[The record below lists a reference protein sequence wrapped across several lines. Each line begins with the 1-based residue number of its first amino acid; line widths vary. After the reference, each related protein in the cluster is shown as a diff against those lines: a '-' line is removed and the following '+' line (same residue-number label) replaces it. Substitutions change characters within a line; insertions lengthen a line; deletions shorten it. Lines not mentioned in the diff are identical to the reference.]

1 MSVLLN
7 YVMKVSKTIPIA
19 APNLQYLQ
27 NALIVVKQK
36 TAETPKTVVRIVNA
50 DDLAAIT
57 DSTAP
62 LDFLKGGKSY
72 FYALPIDDLTL
83 NSATITNINEFKY
96 FTILIDPSGFDDEA
110 VESLVLPDDFT
121 GVVGG
126 ASNDDAFVGEQNKK
140 KNYSWFWEKTE
151 TAGKNMYK
159 AFGSLLNKP
168 KNRWSNQQYLAM
180 DYDDGITDLGT
191 AESMFDMRLNFVLT
205 DEEYASRLA
214 LFCVGANGQVR
225 AIVAPYLYEDITVT
239 LQGAALTWINL
250 NEPAY
255 TVTQASLLQ
264 GYLQKKLNTYI
275 ENGDIDGGTV
285 QVEVGNEQFIMT
297 GQIIVPEVSALW
309 RLKVNFQEGEI

>member
-36 TAETPKTVVRIVNA
+36 SAEIPKTVVRIVNA
-50 DDLAAIT
+50 EDLAAIT

-62 LDFLKGGKSY
+62 MDFLKGGKSY
-72 FYALPIDDLTL
+72 FYALPMDDLTL
-83 NSATITNINEFKY
+83 NSATITNIDEFKY
-96 FTILIDPSGFDDEA
+96 FTILIDPTGFNDDA
-110 VESLVLPDDFT
+110 VESIVLPDGFT

-126 ASNDDAFVGEQNKK
+126 ASNDDSFVEAQNKK
-140 KNYSWFWEKTE
+140 TNYSWFWEKTE
-151 TAGKNMYK
+151 TAGRNMYK
-159 AFGSLLNKP
+159 AYGSLLNKP

-180 DYDDGITDLGT
+180 DYDDGITELGT
-191 AESMFDMRLNFVLT
+191 AEAMFYTRINFVLT
-205 DEEYASRLA
+205 DEEYSSRLA
-214 LFCVGANGQVR
+214 LFCVGNSGQAR

-255 TVTQASLLQ
+255 NVTQASLLQ
-264 GYLQKKLNTYI
+264 GYLKKKLNTYI

-285 QVEVGNEQFIMT
+285 RVKVGNEQFIMT
-297 GQIIVPEVSALW
+297 GQIAVPEVSALW
-309 RLKVNFQEGEI
+309 RLKVNFQEGGI